1 MATILV
7 KACTENGLFSSQKIL
22 PACSLNRGLR
32 TKQET
37 GESCRFVKA
46 NPSPKEGFVG
56 RMQMNVVNFRM
67 AKDQTRRNFLRTAP
81 LAAAISLP
89 LTEQFLFASG
99 TTMAGAQATTPEP
112 IQVFT
117 SGKLTDAMKA
127 LQAKPG
133 NDNLFGSK
141 ALPFTIVMTTEEK
154 KSGKE
159 FEYHE
164 GRDHIFQILD
174 GTTTYELGGTPKDAR
189 NTKPGEWL
197 APTSAGATSLTLHKG
212 DMLVIPRG
220 TPHKRSTETS
230 VTFTL
235 ISIEGSV
242 KA

>member
-1 MATILV
+1 MRLRGTGWISPGVPYRSIL
-7 KACTENGLFSSQKIL
+7 
-22 PACSLNRGLR
+22 
-32 TKQET
+32 
-37 GESCRFVKA
+37 
-46 NPSPKEGFVG
+46 G
-56 RMQMNVVNFRM
+56 RRQRNVVNFRM
-67 AKDQTRRNFLRTAP
+67 AQDQTRRNFLRTAP
-81 LAAAISLP
+81 LAAAVSLP

-99 TTMAGAQATTPEP
+99 VASAAANAPTPEP
-112 IQVFT
+112 IQLFT
-117 SGKLTDAMKA
+117 AGKLADAMKA

-133 NDNLFGSK
+133 NDNLYANK

-174 GTTTYELGGTPKDAR
+174 GTTIYELGGTPKDPR

-197 APTSAGATSLTLHKG
+197 APASEGATRLTLHKG

-235 ISIEGSV
+235 ISIEGVV

>member
-1 MATILV
+1 
-7 KACTENGLFSSQKIL
+7 
-22 PACSLNRGLR
+22 
-32 TKQET
+32 
-37 GESCRFVKA
+37 
-46 NPSPKEGFVG
+46 
-56 RMQMNVVNFRM
+56 M
-67 AKDQTRRNFLRTAP
+67 AKNQSRRNFLRTAP
-81 LAAAISLP
+81 LVAAALP
-89 LTEQFLFASG
+89 LTEQMLFASSAG
-99 TTMAGAQATTPEP
+99 GGAQTTPEP
-112 IQVFT
+112 IQVFPAE
-117 SGKLTDAMKA
+117 KLADAMKM

-133 NDNLFGSK
+133 NDNLFASK

-164 GRDHIFQILD
+164 GRDHIFQILE
-174 GTTTYELGGTPKDAR
+174 GSTVYELGGTPKDAR

-197 APTSAGATSLTLHKG
+197 APASEGATMLTLHKG

-220 TPHKRSTETS
+220 TPHKRSTEAS